1 MNNALMAEILIVEDE
16 RHIADVLAF
25 LLQEKGWQVR
35 RAEDGTTALS
45 MVRQQKPDLILL
57 DLHLPGIPGLPFM
70 KQVRARHPA
79 QAIVI
84 LTAQGE
90 EDDRVR
96 GMEAGADDYVCKPF
110 NNRELVARV
119 QAVLRRTLGAP
130 PREQDIVQGPLRLD
144 PAGFRLCIAKT
155 HIDLAK
161 HEFSLMEALMRH
173 PTQVFTRD
181 QLIAKM
187 YAGDE
192 EVFDNAVDTTVWRL
206 RKKVRE
212 IRPDLNPIKTIYGL
226 GYRFSGESS

>member
-70 KQVRARHPA
+70 KQGRARHPA

-130 PREQDIVQGPLRLD
+130 PREQDIVQGPLRLA